1 MVCPFQILFEE
12 GGWRN
17 WQQLVDAKRSVL
29 FKKAPKPSPHYLE
42 SARGE
47 DVVSRPVIFIS
58 PTTAGPLLAF
68 LEHKNS
74 QVVSVIYPLFFQSQV
89 EGTVNFAKLTESI
102 WEFWIFEDYAYPG
115 LHRVLWLPWDW
126 CFQTD
131 LVPGMSCQDSYVA
144 SCTTNQ
150 LHLLLGS

>member
-102 WEFWIFEDYAYPG
+102 
-115 LHRVLWLPWDW
+115 
-126 CFQTD
+126 
-131 LVPGMSCQDSYVA
+131 
-144 SCTTNQ
+144 
-150 LHLLLGS
+150 